1 MGGKQNEKSGFESYF
16 LWVHHLLA
24 YNTCEF
30 YSIHLKWFL
39 TCSQK
44 VKGVKEFKM
53 ISRHPRF
60 LRRQIQ
66 NHNEGRFSL
75 RNRVS
80 EELPLMNS
88 EASSSIQLI
97 CVLLSVGSSDLP
109 KVAFSFLVSS
119 WLGQMQAGVY
129 GSPLRYLQNTFLL
142 LVYPLAVW
150 LQRSQLG
157 EHAGGRCESSPRV
170 WTNPLGGR
178 ACPDRYTEEV
188 DPKRGR
194 ASHT

>member
-1 MGGKQNEKSGFESYF
+1 
-16 LWVHHLLA
+16 
-24 YNTCEF
+24 
-30 YSIHLKWFL
+30 
-39 TCSQK
+39 
-44 VKGVKEFKM
+44 M

-119 WLGQMQAGVY
+119 
-129 GSPLRYLQNTFLL
+129 
-142 LVYPLAVW
+142 
-150 LQRSQLG
+150 
-157 EHAGGRCESSPRV
+157 
-170 WTNPLGGR
+170 
-178 ACPDRYTEEV
+178 
-188 DPKRGR
+188 
-194 ASHT
+194 